1 MGSTCSSGNC
11 LIQVETRTSSEGP
24 CPPSCLAV
32 TLPVLAPLPT
42 SSFDLPARQLASSPA
57 SCPAAHFLPFSSHL
71 SPGSLSA
78 VSPSVSDPL
87 YLSLSTG
94 ILITQYPPVCLF
106 SPVFLPFCLP
116 VCPCIYFCFDGKMNC
131 LCLRDLEQHKV
142 IL

>member
-1 MGSTCSSGNC
+1 MGSTCSSGSS
-11 LIQVETRTSSEGP
+11 LIQVGTRTSPEGP

-42 SSFDLPARQLASSPA
+42 SSFDLPTCQLASSPA
-57 SCPAAHFLPFSSHL
+57 SCSADLLPFSHL

-78 VSPSVSDPL
+78 CLSICLDPL

-94 ILITQYPPVCLF
+94 ILITQHPRVCLF

-116 VCPCIYFCFDGKMNC
+116 VCPCIHFCFDGKMNC
-131 LCLRDLEQHKV
+131 LCLRDLEQHTV